1 MTKTKPKPVRK
12 HNITPDADLAQLM
25 ADILEEEAGIA
36 AAAEETRQAPP
47 RLPPVILAPERQNT
61 HPGAD
66 RVIGAAR
73 IRVEA
78 EANKLL
84 NRPDH
89 AVQAELAHAEKLE
102 IGAMAALG
110 PEAFPQGAGGEL
122 VPQGNAYI
130 ATAPYIDTVKNPSMV
145 TAEASRARQDLA
157 NNAGVLSETLDLC
170 ETIGARDNTERN
182 LAAQMAIAHKVA
194 MLSGRQACECLEF
207 GRGAL
212 DPRHREQYSIQG
224 QRYTNTMARA
234 SAEYQNAMLTVQKLR
249 SGGKQNIT
257 VTHIQNT
264 QVNDGGKAVVTTG
277 VGGAASHGGDK

>member
-1 MTKTKPKPVRK
+1 MTKPKPKAARK
-12 HNITPDADLAQLM
+12 TNITSDADLAQLM

-36 AAAEETRQAPP
+36 AAAQEMRQAPP
-47 RLPPVILAPERQNT
+47 PRPLVILAPTRPINMQ
-61 HPGAD
+61 GGS

-78 EANKLL
+78 EANKLM

-89 AVQAELAHAEKLE
+89 AVQAEMRHAEKLE
-102 IGAMAALG
+102 AGALAVVG
-110 PEAFPQGAGGEL
+110 PDAFPQGAGGEI
-122 VPQGNAYI
+122 VPRGTAYV
-130 ATAPYIDTVKNPSMV
+130 ATAGYIDTVKNPSLV
-145 TAEASRARQDLA
+145 AAEASRARLDLA
-157 NNAGVLSETLDLC
+157 DNAGVLSEALDLC

-182 LAAQMAIAHKVA
+182 LAAQMAIAHKIA
-194 MLSGRQACECLEF
+194 MLSGRQACECLQF

-264 QVNDGGKAVVTTG
+264 QVNDGGQAVVTSG
-277 VGGAASHGGDK
+277 VGGPVKGGDK